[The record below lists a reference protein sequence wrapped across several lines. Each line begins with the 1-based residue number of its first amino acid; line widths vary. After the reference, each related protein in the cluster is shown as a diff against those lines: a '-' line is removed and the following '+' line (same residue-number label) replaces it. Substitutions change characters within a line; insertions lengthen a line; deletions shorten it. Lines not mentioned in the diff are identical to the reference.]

1 MPKKICGI
9 LILFSMLSS
18 NLLLNLMSAYSFIVE
33 KNSTSYN
40 NINLQ
45 SQCNVIVN
53 IPKDFIN
60 MCVKVG
66 QEMNSF
72 NTIANKFSNI
82 LAKEKSNFSGSKFAL
97 ILNNSK
103 LKTIKP
109 TQNRT
114 FNNIPIPVGT
124 NIYYLFMVILIFY
137 MVGYIGLLRL
147 FNDSLYKKNYFVKS
161 LKLCLINV
169 RQSFILETK

>member
-1 MPKKICGI
+1 MAKKICGI

-18 NLLLNLMSAYSFIVE
+18 NLLLNLMTAYSFVIE
-33 KNSTSYN
+33 KNSAGYN
-40 NINLQ
+40 NINIQ

-53 IPKDFIN
+53 IPKDFVN

-72 NTIANKFSNI
+72 NTITNKFSNI
-82 LAKEKSNFSGSKFAL
+82 LAQDKNNFSGSQFAL
-97 ILNNSK
+97 MLNNLK

-109 TQNRT
+109 IQNRT

-124 NIYYLFMVILIFY
+124 NIYYLFMIILIFY

-147 FNDSLYKKNYFVKS
+147 FNDSLYKNNYFVKS